1 MWRIFG
7 LCATLALL
15 AACEDGS
22 ADAEEKEETG
32 NVWIEPTSSS
42 TVTSPSTTGTT
53 STPTSTTTTTPVGTG
68 TTSVTTTSTS
78 VSSTEPP
85 RADVVGVRA
94 EGEDGDL
101 TVFVSVLSEE
111 TGCAQYADWWEL
123 VAADGTLVYRRIL
136 NHSHPDE
143 QPFER
148 SGTGVDWTM
157 DEPLYARAHMA
168 PWGYVG
174 HVMWGS
180 MRDGFE
186 TVDVPADF
194 AADLETQPP
203 LPEECLW

>member
-1 MWRIFG
+1 MWRFIR
-7 LCATLALL
+7 LCATPTLL
-15 AACEDGS
+15 VACGDVS
-22 ADAEEKEETG
+22 PDAQEKGETASI
-32 NVWIEPTSSS
+32 WTEPTSTPTS
-42 TVTSPSTTGTT
+42 TSGTT
-53 STPTSTTTTTPVGTG
+53 STPTHTTTTTSVETG
-68 TTSVTTTSTS
+68 TTNLTTSTS

-94 EGEDGDL
+94 EGEDGFL
-101 TVFVSVLSEE
+101 TVFVSILSEE
-111 TGCAQYADWWEL
+111 TGCDQYADWWEL
-123 VAADGTLVYRRIL
+123 VAPDGTLVYRRIL

-148 SGTGVDWTM
+148 SGVGVDWTM
-157 DEPLYARAHMA
+157 DEPLYARAHMV

-186 TVDVPADF
+186 TVEVAADF

-203 LPEECLW
+203 LPEECWW